1 MLELVPVNDLDIS
14 ELGLALIRWCQA
26 NDYDAPHTFSKG
38 GSFTPEMAVEW
49 LVWQTKEEPYPTW
62 TLLREEL
69 GFGPG
74 GAKLIHAWTLILND
88 SKASS
93 NAGRRRTAYKQ

>member
-74 GAKLIHAWTLILND
+74 GAKLIHEHRPGQWRLTALAYMT
-88 SKASS
+88 K
-93 NAGRRRTAYKQ
+93 RRKYYR